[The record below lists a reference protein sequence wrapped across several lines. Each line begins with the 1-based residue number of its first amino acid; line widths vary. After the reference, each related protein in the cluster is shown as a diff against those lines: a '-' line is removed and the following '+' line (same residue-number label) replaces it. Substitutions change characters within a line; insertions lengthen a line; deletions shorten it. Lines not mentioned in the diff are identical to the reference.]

1 MNIYCKA
8 RLWCAAWKGLGG
20 GPKKQQV
27 RTGGCC
33 HHSYTD
39 WHLQQVIHPERE
51 HGCPAAFSP
60 AQVYDNANKLWGT
73 AQTLKTLIGTKSNGA
88 VPLRSEGAEQSSFSA
103 HHYQFLSIP
112 NFLSRFRTTNT
123 PPPHLANPDW
133 ASHSVSYLE
142 QICFCR
148 TLAKSSPWDNCSR

>member
-8 RLWCAAWKGLGG
+8 RLRCAAWKGWGG
-20 GPKKQQV
+20 TQKTSV
-27 RTGGCC
+27 DGGCC

-60 AQVYDNANKLWGT
+60 AQVYDNANKLWCT

-103 HHYQFLSIP
+103 RHYQFLSIP
-112 NFLSRFRTTNT
+112 NFPSHFRTTNLS
-123 PPPHLANPDW
+123 PPPTPGKSGLGLTFCELPGADLLLLH
-133 ASHSVSYLE
+133 AS
-142 QICFCR
+142 
-148 TLAKSSPWDNCSR
+148 